1 MQHQRQPADGA
12 RLSAVTKSTFELA
25 GIVASFQKAALVPYG
40 FLPRFFLLLFQVVIC
55 PSGAFSLDEIYCE
68 CLMPRAVA
76 FCKSGSLFSFCP
88 VGRRASACVP
98 AVGGRADEPLLLKK
112 NRVVGAS
119 PRG

>member
-40 FLPRFFLLLFQVVIC
+40 FLPRFSLLLFQVVIC

-68 CLMPRAVA
+68 CLI
-76 FCKSGSLFSFCP
+76 S
-88 VGRRASACVP
+88 
-98 AVGGRADEPLLLKK
+98 ELLPPFVK
-112 NRVVGAS
+112 VGAFS
-119 PRG
+119 HFVLSAVVPQHVFLPSVAEQTSRCY